1 MKRLIL
7 GVTIGALTLGSAM
20 AGRPARTQ
28 KTQEDNANYK
38 NVPVTGSHIKQK
50 MKKRNIIGITR
61 SGNLLIIDQKE
72 MQRNGNGQI
81 ADQLRRYP
89 GVQISGGR

>member
-1 MKRLIL
+1 
-7 GVTIGALTLGSAM
+7 M
-20 AGRPARTQ
+20 ASRPARTQ
-28 KTQEDNANYK
+28 KTQEDNANYR

-50 MKKRNIIGITR
+50 VKKRNIIGIIR

-81 ADQLRRYP
+81 GDQLSRYS

>member
-7 GVTIGALTLGSAM
+7 GVTIAALTLGSVL
-20 AGRPARTQ
+20 AGKPVSGQ

-50 MKKRNIIGITR
+50 VKKRNIIGITR
-61 SGNLLIIDQKE
+61 NGNLLIIDQKE

-81 ADQLRRYP
+81 SDQLSRYP
-89 GVQISGGR
+89 GISISGR